1 MPIDKIMSD
10 AILGTFRNMV
20 QECKDKNYSGGD
32 FNKMCECMDYMESLA
47 QKHNDINAFNAQV
60 MNENLYGKFSDFY
73 GRVLSGAA
81 IAEQEE
87 KGYDDDTLLKQT
99 LDALRDAI
107 KKIQD
112 SKAEAIRMAE
122 EYDPEEAIDK
132 SFEYLGRNKEQ
143 FGMGKLLNK
152 ATLKLMK
159 MKTKKDLKQ
168 SQKDTPNAGN
178 NSKEIEVLFEDE
190 LIIEPIKALIA
201 LGEEEGMTLPRFLR
215 IQIEKGMD
223 KAMEGTILQR
233 NGYVFLYEFNKAQSY
248 NPYEIEKNKRQIE
261 MYDELASKSKFGIPN
276 SHELTQRDIR
286 IDYEFHLP
294 IAKWNA
300 IVRAWENLLD
310 DLAYWSLAYTPSAPY
325 VDPWRGY
332 PLPQRP
338 AAIRKSQEIT
348 PGIFK
353 QRERL
358 FQKYFGLSFMDIF
371 KHETF
376 KYKVESMH
384 ISESQE
390 FVEFLIEKVYPQC
403 KPFNDLSADA
413 TKERDDFYTQKRTIN
428 PEIMEPSKKF
438 RTFYDG
444 KFGEGRYA
452 SKFGSI
458 EEPETNAA
466 PWNWESYKH
475 KV

>member
-1 MPIDKIMSD
+1 MPLDKMLSD

-20 QECKDKNYSGGD
+20 QECKDKDLNGPEFD
-32 FNKMCECMDYMESLA
+32 KMCETMDYMESLA
-47 QKHNDINAFNAQV
+47 QKHSDMNAFNAQV
-60 MNENLYGKFSDFY
+60 MNENIYGKFSDHY

-81 IAEQEE
+81 MAEQEE
-87 KGYDDDTLLKQT
+87 KGYDDATLLKQT
-99 LDALRDAI
+99 LDALRDAVKRI
-107 KKIQD
+107 RD
-112 SKAEAIRMAE
+112 SKAEAMRISD
-122 EYDPEEAIDK
+122 EYDSEEAVDK
-132 SFEYLGRNKEQ
+132 SMDFLSRNKEM
-143 FGMGKLLNK
+143 FGVAKLLNK
-152 ATLKLMK
+152 SKAKAIK
-159 MKTKKDLKQ
+159 KQTKEDV
-168 SQKDTPNAGN
+168 QKAKAEKPNMDTNA
-178 NSKEIEVLFEDE
+178 KEIEVLFEDE
-190 LIIEPIKALIA
+190 LLIEPIEALIA

-325 VDPWRGY
+325 VDPWVGY
-332 PLPQRP
+332 ALPKRP

-353 QRERL
+353 QKERL
-358 FQKYFGLSFMDIF
+358 FQKYFGLSFMDVF

-384 ISESQE
+384 VSESQE
-390 FVEFLIEKVYPQC
+390 FVEFLIEKVYSQC

-458 EEPETNAA
+458 EDPETNAA
-466 PWNWESYKH
+466 PWNWESFKYKI
-475 KV
+475 